1 MAEFVSNNTAT
12 PTTAPDAGKPVTR
25 LHQAITGP
33 LLFLF
38 ILGDVL
44 GAGVYALMGVL
55 AGKVGGALWL
65 PLLVALLLA
74 MLTAGSYA
82 ELVTKYPRAG
92 GAAVFAERAFKK
104 PMLSFLVGFSMLAA
118 GLTSAAGL
126 SLAFSG
132 TYLSTFIS
140 VPQALAAVVFLG
152 LVSLLNA
159 RGIRESLK
167 SNVVMTVIE
176 LTGLVIVMVAGVFL
190 LSRGGGDASRVLE
203 FPANTSAA
211 SATLAGAVI
220 AYYAFVGFETSANV
234 AEEMQDPVRSYAPAL
249 FGSLLVAGLIYVGV
263 GLAAG
268 AAMPPAELAA
278 STGPLLAVVE
288 ASGLGVPRWLFSFIA
303 LIAVANGALLTM
315 IMTSRLTY
323 GMADEGLLPSVLAR
337 VLPRRRTPWVAILAT
352 TLVAMA
358 LTVMGDL
365 STLAETVVLLL
376 LFVFISTNAAVIV
389 LRREPVAHEHFRVW
403 TVIPYLGIASCLLL
417 MAQQSAHVWG
427 LAGLFLVVGVG
438 LYGLARLGRTSSVPV
453 STKVPAP

>member
-1 MAEFVSNNTAT
+1 MANDLSRSGVKPAN
-12 PTTAPDAGKPVTR
+12 PGKAASPLR
-25 LHQAITGP
+25 KAITGP

-65 PLLVALLLA
+65 PMLVALFLA

-92 GAAVFAERAFKK
+92 GAAVFAQRAFKK

-132 TYLSTFIS
+132 SYLSTFIS
-140 VPQALAAVVFLG
+140 VPQTMAAVVFLA

-159 RGIRESLK
+159 RGIKESLK
-167 SNVVMTVIE
+167 INVGMTLIE
-176 LTGLVIVMVAGVFL
+176 LSGLVIVMIAGAYL
-190 LSRGGGDASRVLE
+190 LSRGSGDVSRVLA

-234 AEEMQDPVRSYAPAL
+234 AEEMKDPARSYAPAL
-249 FGSLLVAGLIYVGV
+249 FGSLLVAGVIYVGV
-263 GLAAG
+263 GLAASV
-268 AAMPPAELAA
+268 ALPPAELAA
-278 STGPLLAVVE
+278 STGPLLAVVD
-288 ASGLGVPRWLFSFIA
+288 ASGLGVPNWVFSFIA
-303 LIAVANGALLTM
+303 LIAVANGAMLTM
-315 IMTSRLTY
+315 IMASRLTY
-323 GMADEGLLPSVLAR
+323 GMADEGLLPRVLAR
-337 VLPRRRTPWVAILAT
+337 VLPERRTPWVAILAT

-358 LTVMGDL
+358 LTLIGDL

-403 TVIPYLGIASCLLL
+403 TVMPYLGIASCFLL
-417 MAQQSAHVWG
+417 MAQQSGHVWA

-438 LYGLARLGRTSSVPV
+438 LYGLARLGVNWSVP
-453 STKVPAP
+453 SPPSA

>member
-1 MAEFVSNNTAT
+1 MAHDVSDITEKSTAT
-12 PTTAPDAGKPVTR
+12 MDHEKPDSP
-25 LHQAITGP
+25 LHKAITGP

-65 PLLVALLLA
+65 PMLVALFLA

-132 TYLSTFIS
+132 SYLSTFIN
-140 VPQALAAVVFLG
+140 VPQTMAAVVFLA

-159 RGIRESLK
+159 RGIKESLK
-167 SNVVMTVIE
+167 INVGMTLIE
-176 LTGLVIVMVAGVFL
+176 LSGLVIVMFAGAYLV
-190 LSRGGGDASRVLE
+190 SRGAGDVSRVLE
-203 FPANTSAA
+203 FPVDTSAT

-234 AEEMQDPVRSYAPAL
+234 AEEMKNPARSYAPAL

-263 GLAAG
+263 GLAASV
-268 AAMPPAELAA
+268 ALPPAELAA
-278 STGPLLAVVE
+278 STGPLLAVVD
-288 ASGLGVPRWLFSFIA
+288 ASGLGVPNWVFSFIA

-323 GMADEGLLPSVLAR
+323 GMADEGLLPKVLGR
-337 VLPRRRTPWVAILAT
+337 VLPKRRTPWVAILAT
-352 TLVAMA
+352 TVVAMA
-358 LTVMGDL
+358 LTLIGDL

-389 LRREPVAHEHFRVW
+389 LRHEPVAHEHFRVW
-403 TVIPYLGIASCLLL
+403 TIMPYLGIASCLLL
-417 MAQQSAHVWG
+417 MAQQSARVWG
-427 LAGLFLVVGVG
+427 LAGIFLVVGVG
-438 LYGLARLGRTSSVPV
+438 LYGLARIGANLSMSVPPSV
-453 STKVPAP
+453 DSP